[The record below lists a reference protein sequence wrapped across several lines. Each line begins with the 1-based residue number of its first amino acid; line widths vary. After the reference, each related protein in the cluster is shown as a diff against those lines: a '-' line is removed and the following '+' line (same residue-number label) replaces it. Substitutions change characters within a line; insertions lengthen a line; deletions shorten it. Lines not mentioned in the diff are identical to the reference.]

1 MVGFSAFFASEQET
15 NAVIGGDDDL
25 VQMAL
30 MGIAFAQIAVVVFGA
45 SLITAEFASGMIRT
59 TLTATQGRLRVL
71 LAKAVVLSVVLFPIA
86 LAASAVGFVAGAY
99 GALLLILRRRA
110 ADRVTLISL
119 IGMIVW
125 LAGMLLTPRFRDLLS
140 TEQIAALLIIVALT
154 WTIFWFARHS
164 RQRGWLR

>member
-1 MVGFSAFFASEQET
+1 M
-15 NAVIGGDDDL
+15 
-25 VQMAL
+25 
-30 MGIAFAQIAVVVFGA
+30 IAAAA
-45 SLITAEFASGMIRT
+45 SLLLMLLGCAGLIMHVTTDAATLPLDQRALFEAEPKW
-59 TLTATQGRLRVL
+59 V
-71 LAKAVVLSVVLFPIA
+71 
-86 LAASAVGFVAGAY
+86 LAASAVGFVAGAC

-110 ADRVTLISL
+110 AEGVMLISL

-140 TEQIAALLIIVALT
+140 TGQIAVLLVIVALT